1 MGKNN
6 QPGVLCTEL
15 LLLEE
20 DEEYGFVG
28 AKFFAPYVTAYSKQ
42 VYELHDLINDIG
54 SRNNNESM
62 IFKASLYEISNIHDA
77 NLACSMVKKC
87 FDYNSKS
94 FRIYIKNSALTIE
107 EIKYMADTV
116 LAISKEYDIET
127 DAVLSVVSMEWE
139 LEKIFR
145 P

>member
-6 QPGVLCTEL
+6 QPGVLCIEL

-20 DEEYGFVG
+20 DEEYGAGGV
-28 AKFFAPYVTAYSKQ
+28 KFFAPYVTAYSKQ

-62 IFKASLYEISNIHDA
+62 IFKASLYETSNIHDA
-77 NLACSMVKKC
+77 NLACRMVQKGAE
-87 FDYNSKS
+87 
-94 FRIYIKNSALTIE
+94 YILDSELFNLHTKNSALKID
-107 EIKYMADTV
+107 EIKYMTDTIPAICNEHGINSHALFTVEGV
-116 LAISKEYDIET
+116 LD
-127 DAVLSVVSMEWE
+127 E
-139 LEKIFR
+139 LFR